1 MSWARRLRGSKI
13 ERRSPLKSHI
23 LESLAMER
31 SPEQIVGRLRREGS
45 SHRVSV
51 ETIYA
56 WAHSQAGRREGAHKL
71 LPYGKSRRGRRARKT
86 MRLPPIPN
94 RMSIHERPEAANE
107 RSEPGHWEGDLM
119 LFGGQREVLLTMT
132 ERKSR
137 LLLARKLP
145 DRKAETT
152 ANTMTSILL
161 YVPEIT
167 RKTITFDNGG
177 EFYAHQKL
185 PLQAYFCDPHSP
197 WQRGSVENANG
208 VLRRSLP
215 RKTRISK

>member
-31 SPEQIVGRLRREGS
+31 LPEQIVGRLRREGS

-56 WAHSQAGRREGAHKL
+56 WAHSQEGRREGAHKL

-119 LFGGQREVLLTMT
+119 LFGGQREVLLTIT

-137 LLLARKLP
+137 LLLA
-145 DRKAETT
+145 
-152 ANTMTSILL
+152 
-161 YVPEIT
+161 
-167 RKTITFDNGG
+167 
-177 EFYAHQKL
+177 
-185 PLQAYFCDPHSP
+185 
-197 WQRGSVENANG
+197 
-208 VLRRSLP
+208 
-215 RKTRISK
+215 